1 MSSYHINLETTVNR
15 FQFDED
21 KVRRIIENILS
32 TENIN
37 EALVNI
43 IFVDDKKITGL
54 NKKYLDKDSTTDV
67 ISFLLESNVEKKS
80 LEGEVYAN
88 LEQIERQALEYKTT
102 PLEEFFRIVIH
113 GVLHLV
119 GYDDLSPADKK
130 NMTKKEDFYLT
141 IVSPL

>member
-1 MSSYHINLETTVNR
+1 MSSYQINLEAAVKR

-21 KVRRIIENILS
+21 KVRQITKKILS

-37 EALVNI
+37 EALVNV
-43 IFVDDKKITGL
+43 IFVDDKQITGL
-54 NKKYLDKDSTTDV
+54 NKKYLHKDSATDV
-67 ISFLLESNVEKKS
+67 ISFLLESDTEKKS

-102 PLEEFFRIVIH
+102 KTEEFFRIIIH

-119 GYDDLSPADKK
+119 GYNDLSPTDKK

-141 IVSPL
+141 FI